1 MTRLT
6 ESLQCWR
13 SGDFDKKL
21 KHELESL
28 PAGTLP
34 LENALT
40 RCGTV
45 DDSDIAVVVIS
56 SREQGGRTAKCGS
69 ALTRPLPRRNSGSR
83 PPDPGPG
90 RRPATGDPV
99 YLGDAPGAPLDAQKC
114 HKNSLFSI

>member
-6 ESLQCWR
+6 ESLRCWR
-13 SGDFDKKL
+13 SSDFDKTL

-28 PAGTLP
+28 PAGALP

-56 SREQGGRTAKCGS
+56 SREQGGCIECRIGVLFTEIVAGCVCGDDEPAPEAAHCEMLVSIDTAT
-69 ALTRPLPRRNSGSR
+69 AEAEFRVTT
-83 PPDPGPG
+83 
-90 RRPATGDPV
+90 A
-99 YLGDAPGAPLDAQKC
+99 
-114 HKNSLFSI
+114 

>member
-13 SGDFDKKL
+13 SGGFDKKL

-40 RCGTV
+40 RCGTI

-56 SREQGGRTAKCGS
+56 SREQGGCIECRVGVFFTEIVAGCVCGDDDPAPETAHCEMRVRID
-69 ALTRPLPRRNSGSR
+69 T
-83 PPDPGPG
+83 
-90 RRPATGDPV
+90 ATAEAEFRV
-99 YLGDAPGAPLDAQKC
+99 TAA
-114 HKNSLFSI
+114 